1 MEYRAEKSPSK
12 TVYTIGHSNR
22 STESFL
28 KLLSD
33 IGIQVLVDVRSI
45 PRSKVASQFDSA
57 LLKVALAKNGIK
69 YLYFGRE
76 IGGRPSNPALY
87 DAEGHALYN
96 LIAQSPIFLTAIERL
111 IKGLEKYRV
120 VIMCSEED
128 PTECHRRLLIGRV
141 LSEKGVQELH
151 IRADG
156 RVQTEGELS
165 NNPDYN
171 QNKAQLGLL
180 VFEKEEKWRSVKP
193 IRLDLQN
200 EQQKDSI
207 AKNMKIFYISQ
218 S

>member
-1 MEYRAEKSPSK
+1 MDYRAEKSPGKSI
-12 TVYTIGHSNR
+12 YTIGHSNR
-22 STESFL
+22 SIESFL
-28 KLLSD
+28 KLLSEN
-33 IGIQVLVDVRSI
+33 GIQVLVDVRSI

-57 LLKVALAKNGIK
+57 SLKLALAKNGIN

-96 LIAQSPIFLTAIERL
+96 LIAQSSIFLTAIERL
-111 IKGLEKYRV
+111 IKGLGKYRV

-156 RVQTEGELS
+156 RVQAEGELS

-171 QNKAQLGLL
+171 QNKAQLGLF

-200 EQQKDSI
+200 EQQKDS
-207 AKNMKIFYISQ
+207 S
-218 S
+218 